1 MGSKKDPKGYK
12 LKPRLRV
19 LAMAITGS
27 ISGNVSN
34 PDSLPIA
41 YAIQQNDTITSSIVN
56 PDDGYFK
63 LSFLP
68 EGLYKV
74 SVVDTSD
81 NSYNLDEVPVN
92 VGVNNNLGIITLE

>member
-19 LAMAITGS
+19 LAIAITGS
-27 ISGNVSN
+27 ISGTVSN

-41 YAIQQNDTITSSIVN
+41 YAIQNSDTITSSIIN
-56 PDDGYFK
+56 QDDGYFK

-68 EGLYKV
+68 EGLYRV

-81 NSYNLDEVPVN
+81 NSYEQTDVQVT
-92 VGVNNNLGIITLE
+92 VGSDNDLGNIILE